1 MYGYGFGVALIV
13 LGSLT
18 LLTGMFLYAHWWGFG
33 YSFSFW
39 AVMFALAGLLEGTFG
54 VLRVVENDDIVAM
67 KACYSEA
74 QSSLEDTAA
83 SMTAPEEKYFS
94 STLDRMRA
102 RNIEL
107 PGLKNAESFC
117 SQISTLSDNAS
128 RVAAGD
134 TALFES
140 MTQR

>member
-1 MYGYGFGVALIV
+1 MDGYGFGVAWIV
-13 LGSLT
+13 VGSLT
-18 LLTGMFLYAHWWGFG
+18 LLLGVFLYAYFWGMG

-54 VLRVVENDDIVAM
+54 VLGVVNNDDIVEM

-74 QSSLEDTAA
+74 QSSLEETAA
-83 SMTAPEEKYFS
+83 SMSTAQEDYFS
-94 STLDRMRA
+94 STLDHMGA
-102 RNIEL
+102 SIEL
-107 PGLKNAESFC
+107 PGRKNSESFC
-117 SQISTLSDNAS
+117 AQIATLGDNAA
-128 RVAAGD
+128 RVADGD